1 MSHGLK
7 VGIPLALLLMA
18 GAAVADQEREHGG
31 EHPGG
36 REAMHQPEA
45 YPGPNRYQRLTE
57 PPGWNDR
64 PAAVDRGAYQHN
76 YQAAR
81 AYRIGPYHRPPGWR
95 AHHWGFGEFLPRPY
109 WAAPYVLADY
119 WLFAL
124 TVPPVGFEWVRDGAD
139 ALLINTAN
147 GEILQ
152 VQYGV
157 FG

>member
-7 VGIPLALLLMA
+7 ISIPLALLLMA
-18 GAAVADQEREHGG
+18 GAAAADQEREHGG

-36 REAMHQPEA
+36 REGMHQPEP
-45 YPGPNRYQRLTE
+45 YPGPNRYQRVTE
-57 PPGWNDR
+57 PPGWNNR

-81 AYRIGPYHRPPGWR
+81 AYHIGPYHRPPGWR
-95 AHHWGFGEFLPRPY
+95 EHHWVFGEVLPRPY